1 MIILSKPNKS
11 IQSVGIILGGGSS
24 TRTGQ
29 IDKIFYKIQGIPI
42 IFYSIMKF
50 NKNSSIDHTIVVV
63 PEKKNNLVKKNID
76 QWNFKN
82 ITVISGGK
90 RRQDSVFKAL
100 QEIRENKIFKDIKLV
115 AVHDAARPFFSH
127 ELLNEGFSLAQEFES
142 VIPVISV
149 NDTVKLIDENE
160 FVKETLN
167 REAVFLVQTPQIFN
181 FEVLLKAHLNNK
193 KDFTDDASMVEL
205 SGNKVKIYNGEYKNS
220 KITTLEDLRNLNVI
234 NFENKNSIYGLGIDS
249 HKLKFGVK
257 LKLGGVDIKYPKGLD
272 GHSDGDVL
280 LHSVCDAI
288 LGALGLMDLGYHFP
302 SKDQNLKGIDSKDML
317 IKILKEM
324 KEKKFQLKHLD
335 STIILQEPKI
345 SDYRQEIEKNLAE
358 LLCIDEFS
366 VNIKATS
373 TDFLGLIGKSEG
385 IAAQSIVTLNS
396 LEK

>member
-1 MIILSKPNKS
+1 
-11 IQSVGIILGGGSS
+11 
-24 TRTGQ
+24 
-29 IDKIFYKIQGIPI
+29 
-42 IFYSIMKF
+42 
-50 NKNSSIDHTIVVV
+50 
-63 PEKKNNLVKKNID
+63 
-76 QWNFKN
+76 
-82 ITVISGGK
+82 
-90 RRQDSVFKAL
+90 
-100 QEIRENKIFKDIKLV
+100 
-115 AVHDAARPFFSH
+115 
-127 ELLNEGFSLAQEFES
+127 
-142 VIPVISV
+142 
-149 NDTVKLIDENE
+149 
-160 FVKETLN
+160 
-167 REAVFLVQTPQIFN
+167 
-181 FEVLLKAHLNNK
+181 
-193 KDFTDDASMVEL
+193 
-205 SGNKVKIYNGEYKNS
+205 
-220 KITTLEDLRNLNVI
+220 
-234 NFENKNSIYGLGIDS
+234 
-249 HKLKFGVK
+249 
-257 LKLGGVDIKYPKGLD
+257 LGGVDIKYPKGLD

-302 SKDQNLKGIDSKDML
+302 SKDQNLKGIDSKEML